1 MNGEICSRELFVY
14 LDFWSKWAW
23 EACEETSLRKRKRER
38 KQNIRGKING
48 ANMNSLLKLLWFLLR
63 LFLVGDNKVDGI
75 LWLLKQ
81 SSQFSLDLLSPEDS
95 TNTNPYRCP
104 LALLTYTNTWYMLC
118 MNWISKQLSRIFTKC
133 TTYLSTD
140 YMVSLVSSI
149 FYSQSAYICFSENF
163 NLFSLIFLSFC
174 TSAIE
179 HFYYWLVQ
187 LSSVQ

>member
-1 MNGEICSRELFVY
+1 MSMWGMWG
-14 LDFWSKWAW
+14 D
-23 EACEETSLRKRKRER
+23 TSIRKRKRER

-149 FYSQSAYICFSENF
+149 FFSQSAYICFFLENC
-163 NLFSLIFLSFC
+163 NLFSLVFLSFC